1 MYFFFQLQILI
12 ESHLHSVHVS
22 TFESGYVF

>member
-1 MYFFFQLQILI
+1 MFFFFQLQILI